1 MGVKTS
7 YYGSIDFNKLMEQA
21 KVGNRAFSKSEN
33 GKIYLNV
40 RLWVNDEL
48 DKYGNVASFQS
59 NFKGA
64 SKEDRFYFGNLK
76 ESAPVE
82 IEVLGADIISESDL
96 PF

>member
-7 YYGSIDFNKLMEQA
+7 YYGSIDFSKLMEQA
-21 KVGNRAFSKSEN
+21 KTGHKAFSKSDN

-40 RLWVNDEL
+40 RVWVNDEL
-48 DKYGNVASFQS
+48 DKFGNCASFQS

-64 SKEDRFYFGNLK
+64 TKEDRFYFGNLK
-76 ESAPVE
+76 ESENIEQPV
-82 IEVLGADIISESDL
+82 ASSDIPDVNDL